1 MKDWFLKFPL
11 RDQVALMALAVAVS
25 LYVIF
30 VLIVVPMGDAREEL
44 ARVNVATA
52 DQLQRV
58 DLMAA
63 EIKALRGSG
72 SSSGASSNRN
82 LTTLLN
88 GSANRYQLSITRL
101 QPNSRGA
108 VQLRFERAPL
118 EQLLRWIHELETS
131 ESLLVEELSVSQT
144 GNAGVVSASLR
155 VAGL

>member
-1 MKDWFLKFPL
+1 MKAWFLKFPL
-11 RDQVALMALAVAVS
+11 RDQIALLALAAAVS

-30 VLIVVPMGDAREEL
+30 MLMVIPLGSAREEL
-44 ARVNVATA
+44 ARSNASTA
-52 DQLQRV
+52 EQLKRV

-72 SSSGASSNRN
+72 AASPSSPNRN
-82 LTTLLN
+82 LTALLN

-118 EQLLRWIHELETS
+118 DQLLRWIHELETG